1 MDGYLRLRTWI
12 QDVRRRS
19 ASGFSLVEL
28 LVAVTI
34 LGAMAG
40 ITAMA
45 FGGFDST
52 SSSISCRS
60 DTVSLKH
67 AESTFFLAH
76 ARYGTEAELVSA
88 GLLGKDSDLHD
99 VTVASGAYTISEV
112 GKCIG
117 TTTSYNIAAPTVG
130 TTDHSGV
137 SVAVMNSD
145 GTAVSG
151 AVVSW
156 SQGSWTT
163 MGTTGSSGQVNAALA
178 DGTYDFRVV
187 LGGTTNTLSGVSVKQ
202 GTLVTFPTVQ
212 LTVTLASSANAPLS
226 GGAVSVRSSGGSS
239 FAMGTTAGSGSVTAA
254 VLPAIYDVTMTYA
267 GRSMTQTGMV
277 VNSPTTVPFTT
288 HTLTVKLL
296 SAGGAGQLGGSVS
309 VTPSGGAACGIGS
322 TNASGI
328 VTATVLDGTYSIAMT
343 YSGSTATQSA
353 TLAGDTTV
361 IFQPTAISL
370 RMRSSTS
377 SALTGQDSAIWY
389 RTAGASSWTFAGYPD
404 GSGNVSVSLMPSS
417 YDFEA
422 RWFGVYEVKSAVAIT
437 AGSTVTW
444 QALAATEFMRS
455 SSGSG
460 LSGQDS
466 AIWVRPAGTASWS
479 FSGYPNGSG
488 QVVQQLLAS
497 SYDFEARWFGVYGVK
512 SAVAIA
518 VDSTVTWQGEAVTLS
533 LLSSTGSGLSGQ
545 DSAIWVRPTGTA
557 SWFFSGYP
565 NGSGNVAQQLLDG
578 SYDVQFRWLG
588 VTPVLSAQT
597 VNSATTISVSA
608 AALTVTARKTSDNSL
623 VSGAATYVITGG
635 GSFFVGYTDGS
646 GQYVAQVLPGTMN
659 VQCTKS
665 PLTGTNSNVVVPS
678 GGASSTVF
686 VA

>member
-1 MDGYLRLRTWI
+1 M
-12 QDVRRRS
+12 
-19 ASGFSLVEL
+19 
-28 LVAVTI
+28 
-34 LGAMAG
+34 
-40 ITAMA
+40 
-45 FGGFDST
+45 
-52 SSSISCRS
+52 
-60 DTVSLKH
+60 
-67 AESTFFLAH
+67 
-76 ARYGTEAELVSA
+76 YG
-88 GLLGKDSDLHD
+88 
-99 VTVASGAYTISEV
+99 
-112 GKCIG
+112 
-117 TTTSYNIAAPTVG
+117 
-130 TTDHSGV
+130 
-137 SVAVMNSD
+137 
-145 GTAVSG
+145 
-151 AVVSW
+151 
-156 SQGSWTT
+156 
-163 MGTTGSSGQVNAALA
+163 
-178 DGTYDFRVV
+178 
-187 LGGTTNTLSGVSVKQ
+187 
-202 GTLVTFPTVQ
+202 
-212 LTVTLASSANAPLS
+212 
-226 GGAVSVRSSGGSS
+226 
-239 FAMGTTAGSGSVTAA
+239 
-254 VLPAIYDVTMTYA
+254 
-267 GRSMTQTGMV
+267 
-277 VNSPTTVPFTT
+277 
-288 HTLTVKLL
+288 
-296 SAGGAGQLGGSVS
+296 
-309 VTPSGGAACGIGS
+309 
-322 TNASGI
+322 
-328 VTATVLDGTYSIAMT
+328 
-343 YSGSTATQSA
+343 
-353 TLAGDTTV
+353 
-361 IFQPTAISL
+361 
-370 RMRSSTS
+370 
-377 SALTGQDSAIWY
+377 
-389 RTAGASSWTFAGYPD
+389 
-404 GSGNVSVSLMPSS
+404 
-417 YDFEA
+417 
-422 RWFGVYEVKSAVAIT
+422 VKSAVAI
-437 AGSTVTW
+437 AVDSTVTW

-488 QVVQQLLAS
+488 QVAQQLLAS